1 MARHTNLNADTHQK
15 IIAALNGGS
24 HLGDAAERAG
34 VGKRTLT
41 RWLER
46 GRRYRDALPTDSTT
60 ESDKPFYEL
69 LLDVEKT
76 VASVRIRM
84 SARILA
90 AADGTADKPGDWR
103 AAAWYLER
111 SQPEVWGRRNVPE
124 ETIAL
129 EQAETV
135 EMITADTL
143 ALIEKVR
150 QNRIKNRDKRTVLE

>member
-1 MARHTNLNADTHQK
+1 MARPTALDADTHQI
-15 IIAALNGGS
+15 IIASLNGGS
-24 HLGDAAERAG
+24 LLGDAAERAS
-34 VGKRTLT
+34 VTRRTLM

-46 GRRYRDALPTDSTT
+46 GRHYRDALSTDSTT

-69 LLDVEKT
+69 LVNVERT
-76 VASVRIRM
+76 TASVRIRM

-90 AADGTADKPGDWR
+90 AADGTKDKPGDWR

-135 EMITADTL
+135 EMITADAL
-143 ALIEKVR
+143 VLIEQMR
-150 QNRIKNRDKRTVLE
+150 QQRIENRDKRTLLE